1 MKYDAK
7 ETEKIIVKYLPDCM
21 GYPVKVIEAMNYAFM
36 AGGKRLRPAL
46 MNICYDLFVDGEQAD
61 SKMAEVLE
69 HFMAAI
75 EMIHTYS
82 LIHDDLPAL
91 DNDKLRRGKPT
102 VHVQFGEDIAILAGD
117 GLLNYA
123 YETAAKSFAIM
134 PCNSRVEKAYILL
147 TTKPGIYGMIG
158 GQTLDVI
165 MSARPLDDKQLEY
178 IYLNKTAALLEC
190 CMMIGAI
197 LGGASDEDVDRI
209 CQIARSVGMAF
220 QVQDD
225 ILDLVGDEEIIG
237 KPVRSDEKNEKT
249 TYVTMYGMNK
259 AKQYVKDMSDNSIEL
274 LDSLDVK
281 NNEAKEIL
289 AKLIESLINRDR

>member
-7 ETEKIIVKYLPDCM
+7 EIEAIIEKYLPACE
-21 GYPVKVIEAMNYAFM
+21 GYPVKVIEAMNYAFK

-46 MNICYDLFVDGEQAD
+46 MNICFDLYAD
-61 SKMAEVLE
+61 ENDDDMIKALE
-69 HFMAAI
+69 CFMSAI

-102 VHVQFGEDIAILAGD
+102 VHVAFGEDIAILAGD

-123 YETAAKSFAIM
+123 YETAAKAFSICK
-134 PCNSRVEKAYILL
+134 CNERIERAFVLL

-165 MSARPLDDKQLEY
+165 MSAKPLDKNQLDY
-178 IYLNKTAALLEC
+178 IYANKTSALIEC
-190 CMMIGAI
+190 SMMIGAI
-197 LGGASDEDVDRI
+197 LGGADDSEVEI
-209 CQIARSVGMAF
+209 IEKIAYSVGMAF

-225 ILDLVGDEEIIG
+225 ILDLTGDEQVIG
-237 KPVRSDEKNEKT
+237 KSVLSDEKNEKT
-249 TYVTMYGMNK
+249 TYVTMFGMQN
-259 AKQYVKDMSDNSIEL
+259 AKKFVKDMSDESCRL
-274 LDSLDVK
+274 VDSLEVK
-281 NNEAKEIL
+281 NEQVKEIL
-289 AKLIESLINRDR
+289 SDIIESLINRDR